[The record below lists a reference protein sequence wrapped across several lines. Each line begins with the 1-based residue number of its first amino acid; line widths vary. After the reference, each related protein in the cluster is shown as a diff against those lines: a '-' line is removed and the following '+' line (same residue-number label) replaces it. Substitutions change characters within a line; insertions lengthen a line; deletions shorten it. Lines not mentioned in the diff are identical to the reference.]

1 MEVRRRRDARSCPRA
16 VVAAADPERAPP
28 NPEGDH
34 CDVWFSLRRWCLAR
48 AACLVHAHGADARG
62 PDEAAFASLE
72 AFAHAALDRFDDA
85 PDDTVARV
93 LGGGVATRWNGR
105 LAATEPKLAAAL
117 AEPAG
122 PAARFLAYTRGGAGM
137 GTGRGDAAG
146 RRDRDS
152 PRRRPEPRRAETG
165 ERRREII
172 RRYAGASSE
181 EVRDA
186 VSSLVAA
193 TVTACEADGCTPS
206 ADECEIAE
214 CSEDETE
221 TELTTKVVTSR

>member
-1 MEVRRRRDARSCPRA
+1 M
-16 VVAAADPERAPP
+16 VAATP
-28 NPEGDH
+28 
-34 CDVWFSLRRWCLAR
+34 
-48 AACLVHAHGADARG
+48 
-62 PDEAAFASLE
+62 
-72 AFAHAALDRFDDA
+72 
-85 PDDTVARV
+85 
-93 LGGGVATRWNGR
+93 
-105 LAATEPKLAAAL
+105 
-117 AEPAG
+117 
-122 PAARFLAYTRGGAGM
+122 RGGA
-137 GTGRGDAAG
+137 TGIVRGDPSLDA
-146 RRDRDS
+146 
-152 PRRRPEPRRAETG
+152 RRPARDDARN
-165 ERRREII
+165 I